1 MLATPTVYCL
11 TPSRAFSRTP
21 ARATTLIRDIKRKS
35 MRMKRSCSFR
45 LDTTPG
51 RFVQLDE
58 EEMTVEQRLRRL
70 VFAMID
76 DLWMELR
83 RYGSTHSMFG
93 ELCHRIEARD
103 ADLG

>member
-58 EEMTVEQRLRRL
+58 EEIREAFKSYDQDGDGYITRDE
-70 VFAMID
+70 
-76 DLWMELR
+76 
-83 RYGSTHSMFG
+83 MFNAITQMG
-93 ELCHRIEARD
+93 FVR
-103 ADLG
+103 